1 MEESLCAS
9 FSNPNLTRKKCIE
22 MIERKNLSWLQGCQL
37 WRYFWAMCIQ
47 CFGSSRFHKFSQFG
61 ILTVFFYL
69 VANTEVSFLFLMSN
83 LWLFLWLHYSWIM
96 LALDSSTE
104 FEEKLIP
111 LNVITKCTMVD
122 EKELFR
128 KNAAYF
134 L

>member
-1 MEESLCAS
+1 
-9 FSNPNLTRKKCIE
+9 
-22 MIERKNLSWLQGCQL
+22 
-37 WRYFWAMCIQ
+37 
-47 CFGSSRFHKFSQFG
+47 
-61 ILTVFFYL
+61 
-69 VANTEVSFLFLMSN
+69 
-83 LWLFLWLHYSWIM
+83 M
-96 LALDSSTE
+96 LALDSTTE